1 MSCYLNPYTDFG
13 FKKLFGEE
21 GNKDLLIDFL
31 NQNLENFDSISAILN
46 EPLFQKAFKILEEA
60 NLSPEQR
67 EQYQKSL
74 FAYWE
79 LKGVVD
85 TALEEGW
92 QKGILQ
98 VTRTMKQN
106 SLPIELIQP
115 MTGLTP
121 TGIEALK

>member
-1 MSCYLNPYTDFG
+1 MT
-13 FKKLFGEE
+13 LFRR
-21 GNKDLLIDFL
+21 F
-31 NQNLENFDSISAILN
+31 ST
-46 EPLFQKAFKILEEA
+46 KILEET

-74 FAYWE
+74 FTYWE

-92 QKGILQ
+92 QKGRPEGILP
-98 VTRTMKQN
+98 VARTMKQN

-121 TGIEALK
+121 TDIEALK